1 MIKKWLLSLFRRP
14 WMDYYASEKAIL
26 VASMAR
32 KYGEEALESKVVKI
46 RLHKAA
52 KDCAKARYKEVKRGK
67 S

>member
-1 MIKKWLLSLFRRP
+1 
-14 WMDYYASEKAIL
+14 MDYYASEKAIL

-32 KYGEEALESKVVKI
+32 KYGEEALENKVVKI

-52 KDCAKARYKEVKRGK
+52 KDCAKARYKEVKSGK